1 MKPLQFGNMRIKAL
15 KTHGKTSSYI
25 KKVEANK
32 SQSCLPKSFE
42 ASASNKVLNLPF
54 HLVK

>member
-1 MKPLQFGNMRIKAL
+1 MKPLQIGNMRIKAL

-32 SQSCLPKSFE
+32 SQSSLPKS
-42 ASASNKVLNLPF
+42 SASNKVLSLPF